1 MKNIL
6 LLFTAFFIFGCKTPE
21 PLQTVA
27 SVDLAKYT
35 GKWYE
40 IAAFP
45 QPFEK
50 GCSCVTA
57 EYGVSGKKYIV
68 VSNSCFKAAD
78 KKKTRAKG
86 KAFIVKGSG
95 YSKLKVQFLWP
106 FKGKYWI
113 IELADDYSYAV
124 VGNPARSAL
133 WILARDKKM
142 NEDIYNSILD
152 KVSKKGFD
160 ITKLK
165 KTDQSCVN

>member
-1 MKNIL
+1 MKKIL
-6 LLFTAFFIFGCKTPE
+6 ILGILFSFFGCKTTS
-21 PLQTVA
+21 PLQTVDN
-27 SVDLAKYT
+27 VDLGKYT

-68 VSNSCFKAAD
+68 VSNSCYKAAD
-78 KKKTRAKG
+78 KKKTKARG
-86 KAFIVKGSG
+86 KAFIVKGSN
-95 YSKLKVQFLWP
+95 YSKLKVQFFWP

-124 VGNPARSAL
+124 VGNPSRKAL
-133 WILARDKKM
+133 WILGREKIMD
-142 NEDIYNSILD
+142 DTTYNSILD